1 MGEHRR
7 ALKSGQSAIKKF
19 KITTQNVNLASTTK
33 NAEWKRNERASTLYL
48 DPANP
53 EKAYRDHRKPEEKRK
68 KQMTRI
74 FMTINF
80 NKSGKDPN
88 DAELLTRAM
97 HKMLDQLSVWRDVNA
112 PYGVARYLQ
121 FGPKHEEY
129 RQDKYSAVITDVQ
142 WDAAVETGQIKER
155 VHAHVIIEIQHYS
168 QVRIDKDMLQYHA
181 RQAYEEA
188 ITSIA
193 PGRSELAP
201 HLLPFVYLKLLPEGN
216 WTEMVRD
223 YIHKA
228 SAPV

>member
-1 MGEHRR
+1 
-7 ALKSGQSAIKKF
+7 
-19 KITTQNVNLASTTK
+19 
-33 NAEWKRNERASTLYL
+33 
-48 DPANP
+48 
-53 EKAYRDHRKPEEKRK
+53 
-68 KQMTRI
+68 MTRI
-74 FMTINF
+74 FITINF

-228 SAPV
+228 SVPV